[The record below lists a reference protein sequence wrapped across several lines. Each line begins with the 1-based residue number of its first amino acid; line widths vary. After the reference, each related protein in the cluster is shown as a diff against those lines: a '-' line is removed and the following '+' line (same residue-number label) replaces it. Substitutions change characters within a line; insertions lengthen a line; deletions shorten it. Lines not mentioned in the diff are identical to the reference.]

1 MKRLEGLKAA
11 VGEGGYL
18 DDPEAMA
25 PYLEEWRGRYRS
37 ETPLVLLPSSTR
49 EVAGVVAECGRHGIG
64 IVPQGGNTGLCG
76 GAVAGGEDLQVI
88 LSLRRLDRIR
98 ELSTAGD
105 FLIAEAGCVLADL
118 QAAADEAGR
127 LFPLSLAAEGSCQI
141 GGNLSTDAGGIN
153 VLRYGTARQ
162 QVLGLEVVLA
172 DGRVWDG
179 LRTLRKNT
187 AGYDLRDLFIGAEGT
202 LGIITAAALRLH
214 PRPGDVA
221 TAMIAIDGPGR
232 AVALLEAMRAR
243 LGEEISAFELISGRA
258 LEFVLA
264 HIADTRHPFD
274 EDHPAYV
281 LMESTANSPGDA
293 MPRLEAA
300 LEAALD
306 EGLLRDAVAAGDG
319 RRRDAL
325 WRLRHSISEA
335 QRHEG
340 VSLKHDISV
349 PVERIGEFLERAG
362 AALAGRFPEARLV
375 VFGHVGDGNLHYN
388 LSQPVG
394 ADPVSFRAAE
404 PEVNGIVFDTVHACG
419 GSFSAEHG
427 VGLLRREQMRRYL
440 DDTELDLMRRLKTA
454 LDPAGI
460 LNPGKVL

>member
-18 DDPEAMA
+18 DEPEAMA

-37 ETPLVLLPSSTR
+37 ETPLVLLPSTTD
-49 EVAGVVAECGRHGIG
+49 EVARVVAECGRHGIG

-76 GAVAGGEDLQVI
+76 GAVAGGEDVI
-88 LSLRRLDRIR
+88 LSLRRMNRIR

-141 GGNLSTDAGGIN
+141 GGNLATDAGGIN

-172 DGRVWDG
+172 DGRVWHG

-214 PRPGDVA
+214 PRPADMA
-221 TAMIAIDGPGR
+221 TAMIAIDGPGE
-232 AVALLEAMRAR
+232 AVALLESMRGR
-243 LGEEISAFELISGRA
+243 LGEEISAFELISARA

-274 EDHPAYV
+274 EPHPAYV
-281 LMESTANSPGDA
+281 LMESTANTQGEA

-306 EGLLRDAVAAGDG
+306 EGLVRDAVAAGDG

-340 VSLKHDISV
+340 VSLKHDVSV

-362 AALAGRFPEARLV
+362 TALADRFPDARLV

-388 LSQPVG
+388 LSQPEG
-394 ADPVSFRAAE
+394 ADPESFRAAE
-404 PEVNGIVFDTVHACG
+404 PDVNGIVFDTVHACG

-427 VGLLRREQMRRYL
+427 VGLLRREQMRHYL
-440 DDTELDLMRRLKTA
+440 DETELDLMRRLKTA

>member
-1 MKRLEGLKAA
+1 MKRLDSLKAA

-18 DDPEAMA
+18 DEPEAMA

-37 ETPLVLLPSSTR
+37 ESPLVLLPVNTG
-49 EVAGVVAECGRHGIG
+49 EVARMVAECRRQGIG

-76 GAVAGGEDLQVI
+76 GAVAGGDGVQVI
-88 LSLRRLDRIR
+88 LSLRRMRRIR

-118 QAAADEAGR
+118 QAAAGEAGR

-172 DGRVWDG
+172 DGGIWNG

-187 AGYDLRDLFIGAEGT
+187 AGYQLRDLFIGAEGT

-214 PRPGDVA
+214 PRPADVA
-221 TAMIAIDGPGR
+221 TAMIAIDSPGR
-232 AVALLEAMRAR
+232 AVALLEAMRSR
-243 LGEEISAFELISGRA
+243 LGEEISAFELISARS
-258 LEFVLA
+258 LHFVLE

-274 EDHPAYV
+274 EDHAAYV
-281 LMESTANSPGDA
+281 LMESTANIQGDA

-300 LEAALD
+300 LEAALG
-306 EGLLRDAVAAGDG
+306 EGLVRDAVAAGDG
-319 RRRDAL
+319 RRRNAL

-349 PVERIGEFLERAG
+349 PVERIGEFLQRAG
-362 AALAGRFPEARLV
+362 TALAERFPDARLV

-394 ADPVSFRAAE
+394 ADPASFRAVE
-404 PEVNGIVFDTVHACG
+404 PEVTGIVFDIVRDCG

-427 VGLLRREQMRRYL
+427 VGLLRRDEMRRYL
-440 DDTELDLMRRLKTA
+440 DATELDLMRRLKAA
-454 LDPAGI
+454 LDPDGI
-460 LNPGKVL
+460 LNPGKIL

>member
-37 ETPLVLLPSSTR
+37 DTPLVLLPSTTD
-49 EVAGVVAECGRHGIG
+49 EVARVVAECGRHGIG

-76 GAVAGGEDLQVI
+76 GAVAGGDDLQVI
-88 LSLRRLDRIR
+88 LSLRRMNRIR

-118 QAAADEAGR
+118 QAAAEEAGR

-172 DGRVWDG
+172 DGRVWNG

-187 AGYDLRDLFIGAEGT
+187 AGYDLRDLFVGAEGT

-214 PRPGDVA
+214 PRPADVA
-221 TAMIAIDGPGR
+221 TAMVAIDGPDH
-232 AVALLEAMRAR
+232 AVALLEAMRGR
-243 LGEEISAFELISGRA
+243 LGEEISAFELISARA

-281 LMESTANSPGDA
+281 LMENTANQPGNA

-300 LEAALD
+300 LEAALG
-306 EGLLRDAVAAGDG
+306 EGLVRDAAGAGDG
-319 RRRDAL
+319 RRREAL

-362 AALAGRFPEARLV
+362 AALAARFPEARLV

-394 ADPVSFRAAE
+394 ADAESFRAAE
-404 PEVNGIVFDTVHACG
+404 PEINGIVFDTVHACG

-440 DDTELDLMRRLKTA
+440 DETELDLMRRLKSA

>member
-1 MKRLEGLKAA
+1 MDRLERLKAA
-11 VGEGGYL
+11 LGEGAFL

-37 ETPLVLLPSSTR
+37 ETPLVLLPAHTD
-49 EVAGVVAECGRHGIG
+49 EVAAIVAECRRLRIG

-76 GAVAGGEDLQVI
+76 GAVAGGDGLQVI
-88 LSLRRLDRIR
+88 LSLRRMNRIR
-98 ELSTAGD
+98 QLSTAGD
-105 FLIAEAGCVLADL
+105 FMIAEAGCVLADL
-118 QAAADEAGR
+118 QAAAERAGR
-127 LFPLSLAAEGSCQI
+127 LFALSLAAEGSCQI
-141 GGNLSTDAGGIN
+141 GGNLATDAGGIN

-172 DGRVWDG
+172 DGRVWQG

-202 LGIITAAALRLH
+202 LGIITAASLRLH
-214 PRPGDVA
+214 PRPADVA
-221 TAMIAIDGPGR
+221 TALIAIEGPGH
-232 AVALLEAMRAR
+232 AVALLEFMRSR
-243 LGEEISAFELISGRA
+243 LGEEISAFELISARA
-258 LEFVLA
+258 LEFVLN
-264 HIADTRHPFD
+264 HIADTRHPFG

-281 LMESTANSPGDA
+281 LMENTANRQGDA
-293 MPRLEAA
+293 MPRLESALAAA
-300 LEAALD
+300 LE
-306 EGLLRDAVAAGDG
+306 EGLLRDAVTAGDG

-335 QRHEG
+335 QRFEG

-349 PVERIGEFLERAG
+349 PVERIGEFLELAG
-362 AALAGRFPEARLV
+362 AALARRVPDARPV

-388 LSQPVG
+388 LSQPAG
-394 ADPVSFRAAE
+394 AE
-404 PEVNGIVFDTVHACG
+404 PEAFRALEAEVNEAVFDAVRDCG

-440 DDTELDLMRRLKTA
+440 DETELDLMRRLKA
-454 LDPAGI
+454 AFDPDGI
-460 LNPGKVL
+460 MNPGKIL

>member
-37 ETPLVLLPSSTR
+37 DTPLVLLPSTTD
-49 EVAGVVAECGRHGIG
+49 EVARVVAECGRHGIG

-76 GAVAGGEDLQVI
+76 GAVAGGDDLQVI
-88 LSLRRLDRIR
+88 LSLRRMNRIR

-118 QAAADEAGR
+118 QAAAEEAGR

-172 DGRVWDG
+172 DGRVWNG

-187 AGYDLRDLFIGAEGT
+187 AGYDLRDLFVGAEGT

-214 PRPGDVA
+214 PRPADVA
-221 TAMIAIDGPGR
+221 TAMVAIDGPDH
-232 AVALLEAMRAR
+232 AVALLEAMRGR
-243 LGEEISAFELISGRA
+243 LGEEISAFELISARA

-281 LMESTANSPGDA
+281 LMENTANQPGNA

-300 LEAALD
+300 LEAALG
-306 EGLLRDAVAAGDG
+306 EGLVRDAAGAGDG
-319 RRRDAL
+319 RRREAL

-362 AALAGRFPEARLV
+362 AALAARFPEARLV

-394 ADPVSFRAAE
+394 ADAESFQAAE
-404 PEVNGIVFDTVHACG
+404 PEINGIVFDTVHACG

-440 DDTELDLMRRLKTA
+440 DETELDLMRRLKSA

>member
-1 MKRLEGLKAA
+1 MERLEGLKAA

-37 ETPLVLLPSSTR
+37 ETPLVLLPADTGA
-49 EVAGVVAECGRHGIG
+49 VAEVVARCRQEGIG

-76 GAVAGGEDLQVI
+76 GAVAGGDGLQVI
-88 LSLRRLDRIR
+88 LSLRRMNRIR

-118 QAAADEAGR
+118 QTAADEAGR
-127 LFPLSLAAEGSCQI
+127 LFALSLAAEGSCQI
-141 GGNLSTDAGGIN
+141 GGNLATDAGGIN

-172 DGRVWDG
+172 DGRVWNG

-214 PRPGDVA
+214 PRPADVA
-221 TAMIAIDGPGR
+221 TAMVAIDAPGG
-232 AVALLEAMRAR
+232 AVALLEAMRGH
-243 LGEEISAFELISGRA
+243 LGEEISAFELVSGRA
-258 LEFVLA
+258 LEFVLR

-281 LMESTANSPGDA
+281 LMESTAHSPAAA
-293 MPRLEAA
+293 MPRLESALAAA
-300 LEAALD
+300 LEQ
-306 EGLLRDAVAAGDG
+306 GLLIDAATAGDG
-319 RRRDAL
+319 RRREAL

-349 PVERIGEFLERAG
+349 PVERIGEFLQRAG
-362 AALAGRFPEARLV
+362 AELARQFPDARAV

-388 LSQPVG
+388 LSQPAG
-394 ADPVSFRAAE
+394 ADPEAFRALE
-404 PEVNGIVFDTVHACG
+404 PRVNETVFDMVRACG

-440 DDTELDLMRRLKTA
+440 DETELDLMRRLKAA